1 MKMQFKVFKAEH
13 EGLRFEIEEDLPLVG
28 AYLYVFEG
36 EKVLY
41 DFLQSSIDVCKNQ
54 ALEDFGVPLD
64 AWVFTGTINSQTDIK
79 FIDNYLPPN
88 LPI

>member
-1 MKMQFKVFKAEH
+1 MKMLFKVFKAEY
-13 EGLRFEIEEDLPLVG
+13 ESLRFEIEEDLPLVG

-36 EKVLY
+36 ENVLF
-41 DFLQSSIDVCKNQ
+41 DFLSETIDACRQV
-54 ALEDFGVPLD
+54 ALEDFGVPND
-64 AWVFTGTINSQTDIK
+64 AWVFAGTIESKTEIK

>member
-36 EKVLY
+36 ENVLF
-41 DFLQSSIDVCKNQ
+41 DFLSENIDACRQV
-54 ALEDFGVPLD
+54 ALEDFGVPID
-64 AWVFTGTINSQTDIK
+64 SWVFAGTIESKTEIK

-88 LPI
+88 LPV